1 VLPKFILEPS
11 FAKSGDEK
19 KVRMNRVPQFCTG
32 DEIKSQDE
40 RKRARGGG
48 GGGGGGQSGFLT

>member
-40 RKRARGGG
+40 EEGDNL
-48 GGGGGGQSGFLT
+48 GFSPELVLKEFNP